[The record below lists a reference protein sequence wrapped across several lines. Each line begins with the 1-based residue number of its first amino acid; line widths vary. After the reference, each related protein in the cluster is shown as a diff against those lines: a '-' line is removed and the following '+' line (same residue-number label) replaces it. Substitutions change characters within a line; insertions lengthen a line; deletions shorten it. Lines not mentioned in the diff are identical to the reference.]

1 MGFCK
6 HSIFAVIILLYS
18 HISHNL
24 HDDSVEFSTISLKLL
39 QWNWVVTKF
48 RLPMVTLPNKMCAF
62 LAENWDDLFIL

>member
-6 HSIFAVIILLYS
+6 HSIFAVIIFLYS

-48 RLPMVTLPNKMCAF
+48 RLPMVTLPNYKVLKETA
-62 LAENWDDLFIL
+62 AVYIKEN